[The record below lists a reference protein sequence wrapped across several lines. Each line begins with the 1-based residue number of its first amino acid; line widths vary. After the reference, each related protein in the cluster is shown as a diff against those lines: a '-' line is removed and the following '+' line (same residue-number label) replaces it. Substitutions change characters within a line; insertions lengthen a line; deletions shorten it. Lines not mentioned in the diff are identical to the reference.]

1 MRKRC
6 VASSIAGEGPHERNT
21 AKLSPLL
28 ERFFLKRLMAAAS
41 GEPHTIAS
49 YRDTFC
55 RLPRFTQQHL
65 HTGPSQ
71 LSIRADHR
79 SLIGKF
85 LDHLEK
91 HDGISVRTRNLR
103 LTAIHSFF
111 RYVAFE
117 APEHA
122 SQIQRVLAIPSKR
135 FTRTLVSFL
144 TRPEVD
150 ALLAAPGR
158 NTWSGRR
165 DHAFMLTAVQ
175 TGFRLSEMTGLKR
188 EDLVLGAGAHL
199 RVIGKGRRERCT
211 PLAKATRTVLKAWMG
226 EPQRGEDHLLF
237 PNARG
242 GRLTVH
248 GVQYLLNKHR
258 RAAARICPS
267 LEQKRVSVHRLRHT
281 MAVDMLQEGVDRSTI
296 ALWLGH
302 QHVQTTQ
309 IYLDATLAMKE
320 KALAKATP
328 RDGRPNRYRPGDQ
341 LLAFLKDL

>member
-1 MRKRC
+1 MNAT
-6 VASSIAGEGPHERNT
+6 VSLA
-21 AKLSPLL
+21 PLL
-28 ERFFLKRLMAAAS
+28 ERFFMQRLMQQRQVS
-41 GEPHTIAS
+41 PHTIVS

-55 RLPRFTQQHL
+55 RLLKFAQQHL
-65 HTGPSQ
+65 HKAPSQ
-71 LSIRADHR
+71 LQFEEISAP
-79 SLIGKF
+79 LVGKF

-111 RYVAFE
+111 HFTAYE
-117 APEHA
+117 LPEH
-122 SQIQRVLAIPSKR
+122 SGQIQRVLAIPSKR

-150 ALLAAPGR
+150 ALLAAPDR
-158 NTWSGRR
+158 STWSGRR
-165 DHAFMLTAVQ
+165 DHAFILTAAQ

-188 EDLVLGAGAHL
+188 EDLTLGAGAHL

-211 PLAKATRTVLKAWMG
+211 PLAKTTRAVLKAWLR
-226 EPQRGEDHLLF
+226 EPPRGDGNVLF

-242 GRLTVH
+242 GRLSVH

-258 RAAARICPS
+258 RIAARTCPS
-267 LEQKRVSVHRLRHT
+267 LKQKRVTVHRLRHT
-281 MAVDMLQEGVDRSTI
+281 MAVDMLQEGVDRATI

-320 KALAKATP
+320 KALDKVTP
-328 RDGRPNRYRPGDQ
+328 RQGRPGRYHPDDR
-341 LLAFLKDL
+341 LLAFLKNL

>member
-1 MRKRC
+1 MSAI
-6 VASSIAGEGPHERNT
+6 VNFSS
-21 AKLSPLL
+21 LL
-28 ERFFLKRLMAAAS
+28 EGFFLQRLMQQRQVS
-41 GEPHTIAS
+41 PHTISS

-55 RLPRFTQQHL
+55 RLLKFTQQHL
-65 HTGPSQ
+65 HRAPTQ
-71 LSIRADHR
+71 LRFEQITAP
-79 SLIGKF
+79 LVCKF

-91 HDGISVRTRNLR
+91 HDGVSIRTRTLR

-111 RYVAFE
+111 RFAAFE
-117 APEHA
+117 LPEHSA
-122 SQIQRVLAIPSKR
+122 QIQRVLAIPSKR

-158 NTWSGRR
+158 NTWFDRR
-165 DHAFMLTAVQ
+165 DHAFKLTAVQ

-211 PLAKATRTVLKAWMG
+211 PLAKTTRAVLKAWVR
-226 EPQRGEDHLLF
+226 EPQRGEDDILF

-258 RAAARICPS
+258 RAAAR
-267 LEQKRVSVHRLRHT
+267 
-281 MAVDMLQEGVDRSTI
+281 
-296 ALWLGH
+296 
-302 QHVQTTQ
+302 
-309 IYLDATLAMKE
+309 
-320 KALAKATP
+320 
-328 RDGRPNRYRPGDQ
+328 
-341 LLAFLKDL
+341 

>member
-1 MRKRC
+1 MQQRQ
-6 VASSIAGEGPHERNT
+6 VS
-21 AKLSPLL
+21 
-28 ERFFLKRLMAAAS
+28 
-41 GEPHTIAS
+41 PHTIVS

-55 RLPRFTQQHL
+55 RLLKFAQQHL
-65 HTGPSQ
+65 HKAPSQ
-71 LSIRADHR
+71 LQFEEISAP
-79 SLIGKF
+79 LVGKF

-111 RYVAFE
+111 HFTAYE
-117 APEHA
+117 LPEHSA
-122 SQIQRVLAIPSKR
+122 QIQRVLAIPSKR

-150 ALLAAPGR
+150 ALLAAPDRG
-158 NTWSGRR
+158 TWSGRR
-165 DHAFMLTAVQ
+165 DHAFILTAAQ

-188 EDLVLGAGAHL
+188 EDLTLGAGAHL

-211 PLAKATRTVLKAWMG
+211 PLAKTTRAVLKAWLR
-226 EPQRGEDHLLF
+226 EPPRGDGNVLF

-242 GRLTVH
+242 GRLSVH

-258 RAAARICPS
+258 RIAARTCPS
-267 LEQKRVSVHRLRHT
+267 LKQKRVTVHRLRHT
-281 MAVDMLQEGVDRSTI
+281 MAVDMLQEGVDRATI

-320 KALAKATP
+320 KALDKLTP
-328 RDGRPNRYRPGDQ
+328 RQGRPGRYHPDDR
-341 LLAFLKDL
+341 LLSFLKNL